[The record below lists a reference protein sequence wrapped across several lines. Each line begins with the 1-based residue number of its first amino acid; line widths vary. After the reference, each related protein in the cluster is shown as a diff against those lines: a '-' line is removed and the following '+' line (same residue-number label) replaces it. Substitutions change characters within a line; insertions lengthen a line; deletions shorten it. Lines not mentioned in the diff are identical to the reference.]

1 MDFCVIKY
9 EGNRKMEINFR
20 DFFLLMIRRL
30 PILFIGF
37 VVGFVSFF
45 SYTKITEVKKYSC
58 EVTMHVNAASDI
70 SATTGTLAAS
80 RDLTEAYI
88 AIMKDY
94 SFSEKIGKS
103 LTTDIGYSVQQI
115 RRTLSMDA
123 VDNSQ
128 ILKVRVT
135 TSSARDSY
143 LIAKVIEEIA
153 PNTLRQYF
161 DDTGS
166 IVILTSAKRP
176 TEPEPSNLAINSALG
191 AIVGLVL
198 SACIVLVVAKLDK
211 RIRSEEDI
219 RNCIK
224 YPVLGMISSVE

>member
-1 MDFCVIKY
+1 
-9 EGNRKMEINFR
+9 MEINFK

-30 PILFIGF
+30 PILLVGF
-37 VVGFVSFF
+37 AVGFVSFF
-45 SYTKITEVKKYSC
+45 TYTKITEVKQYTC

-94 SFSEKIGKS
+94 SFSEKIEEA
-103 LTTDIGYSVQQI
+103 LTTDIGYGAAKI

-128 ILKVRVT
+128 ILAVKVT

-166 IVILTSAKRP
+166 IVILRSAKKP
-176 TEPEPSNLAINSALG
+176 TTPEPSNLAVNSALG
-191 AIVGLVL
+191 AVIGFVL
-198 SACIVLVVAKLDK
+198 SACIVLLVAKLDK
-211 RIRSEEDI
+211 RIRNEEDI
-219 RNCIK
+219 RSCVK

>member
-1 MDFCVIKY
+1 MIKY
-9 EGNRKMEINFR
+9 EGNRKMEINFK

-30 PILFIGF
+30 PILLLGF
-37 VVGFVSFF
+37 AVGFVSFF
-45 SYTKITEVKKYSC
+45 AYTKITEVKQYTC

-94 SFSEKIGKS
+94 SFSEKIEDALS
-103 LTTDIGYSVQQI
+103 TDIGYGAAKI
-115 RRTLSMDA
+115 RRTLSMEA

-128 ILKVRVT
+128 ILAVRVT

-166 IVILTSAKRP
+166 IVILRSAKKP
-176 TEPEPSNLAINSALG
+176 TAPEPSNLAVNSALG
-191 AIVGLVL
+191 AVVGFVL
-198 SACIVLVVAKLDK
+198 SACIVLLIAKLDK

-219 RNCIK
+219 RNCTK
-224 YPVLGMISSVE
+224 YPVLGMISNVE

>member
-1 MDFCVIKY
+1 
-9 EGNRKMEINFR
+9 MEINFR

-30 PILFIGF
+30 PILLIGF
-37 VVGFVSFF
+37 VIGFVSFF
-45 SYTKITEVKKYSC
+45 TYTKITEVDRYTC

-70 SATTGTLAAS
+70 SQNTGTLAAS

-94 SFSEKIGKS
+94 SFSEKIEEN
-103 LTTDIGYSVQQI
+103 LTTDIGYSADQI

-128 ILKVRVT
+128 ILAVKVT
-135 TSSARDSY
+135 TSSAKDSY

-166 IVILTSAKRP
+166 IVVLRSAKKP
-176 TEPEPSNLAINSALG
+176 TAPEPSNLVVNSALG
-191 AIVGLVL
+191 AVVGFVL
-198 SACIVLVVAKLDK
+198 SACIVLLVAKLDK
-211 RIRSEEDI
+211 RIRNEEDI
-219 RNCIK
+219 RNCTK
-224 YPVLGMISSVE
+224 YPVLGIISKVE

>member
-1 MDFCVIKY
+1 
-9 EGNRKMEINFR
+9 MEINFK

-30 PILFIGF
+30 PILLVGF
-37 VVGFVSFF
+37 AVGFVSFF
-45 SYTKITEVKKYSC
+45 TYTKITEVKQYTC

-94 SFSEKIGKS
+94 SFSEKISKA
-103 LTTDIGYSVQQI
+103 LTTDIGYSVQKI

-128 ILKVRVT
+128 ILAVEVT

-143 LIAKVIEEIA
+143 LIAKAIEEIA

-166 IVILTSAKRP
+166 IVILTSAQKP
-176 TEPEPSNLAINSALG
+176 TAPEPSNLAVNSALG
-191 AIVGLVL
+191 AVVGFVL
-198 SACIVLVVAKLDK
+198 SACIVLLVAKLDK
-211 RIRSEEDI
+211 RIRNEDDI
-219 RNCIK
+219 RNSTK
-224 YPVLGMISSVE
+224 YPVLGIISRVE

>member
-1 MDFCVIKY
+1 
-9 EGNRKMEINFR
+9 MEINFK

-30 PILFIGF
+30 PILLVGF
-37 VVGFVSFF
+37 AVGFVSFF
-45 SYTKITEVKKYSC
+45 TYTKITEVKQYTC

-94 SFSEKIGKS
+94 SFSEKIEEA
-103 LTTDIGYSVQQI
+103 LTTDIGYGAAKI

-128 ILKVRVT
+128 ILAVKVT

-166 IVILTSAKRP
+166 IVILRSAKKP
-176 TEPEPSNLAINSALG
+176 TTPEPSNLAVNSALG
-191 AIVGLVL
+191 AVVGFVL
-198 SACIVLVVAKLDK
+198 SACIVLLVAKLDK
-211 RIRSEEDI
+211 RIRNEEDI
-219 RNCIK
+219 RSCVK

>member
-1 MDFCVIKY
+1 
-9 EGNRKMEINFR
+9 MEINFK
-20 DFFLLMIRRL
+20 DFFILMIRRI
-30 PILFIGF
+30 PILIIGF
-37 VVGFVSFF
+37 AVGFASFF
-45 SYTKITEVKKYSC
+45 GYTKLTEVKRYTC

-70 SATTGTLAAS
+70 SQNTGTLAAS

-94 SFSEKIGKS
+94 SFSEKISKA
-103 LTTDIGYSVQQI
+103 LTTDIGYSVPRI

-128 ILKVRVT
+128 ILAVKVT

-143 LIAKVIEEIA
+143 LIAKAIEEIA

-166 IVILTSAKRP
+166 IVILTSAEKP
-176 TEPEPSNLAINSALG
+176 TAPQPSNIAVNSALG
-191 AIVGLVL
+191 AVVGFVL
-198 SACIVLVVAKLDK
+198 SACIVLLVAKLDK
-211 RIRSEEDI
+211 RIRNEEDI
-219 RNCIK
+219 RSCVK
-224 YPVLGMISSVE
+224 YPVLGVISNVE